1 MKRWCGPLVA
11 LLLLGI
17 PAPAWAAGGS
27 RVALL
32 QDIRVDGPVAGDVVA
47 VGGDVVLAPGARVDG
62 HVVSIFGSVEA
73 EPGARVEGQ
82 AVAVASL
89 AGLSLQPVGRGA
101 WRTVVGLRTLAF
113 GLWLLAV
120 NFVLLVIPGLAG
132 RAAHHPGVLTLEAG
146 GLGLLVL
153 VTVFA
158 FLVAALGLGSLAPP
172 AVVAVVFAA
181 LLLKA
186 VGLAALTARLGTCCL
201 PPAALLPV
209 TARASAA
216 LLLLLLLRLVPGLGP
231 VLWSAVSVLSFGAGV
246 VILASW
252 HLSPAAVRVP
262 AETGSQR

>member
-1 MKRWCGPLVA
+1 MTWRGPLVT
-11 LLLLGI
+11 LLLV
-17 PAPAWAAGGS
+17 AAAVPAWAGDGS

-62 HVVSIFGSVEA
+62 HVVSLFGSVHA

-89 AGLSLQPVGRGA
+89 AGLSLQPVGGGA

-120 NFVLLVIPGLAG
+120 NFVLLAIPGLAG
-132 RAAHHPGVLTLEAG
+132 RAAYHPGVLTVEAG
-146 GLGLLVL
+146 VLGLLAV

-158 FLVAALGLGSLAPP
+158 FLVAALGLGPLAPA

-181 LLLKA
+181 LLVKA

-201 PPAALLPV
+201 PPASLLPV

-246 VILASW
+246 VILASR
-252 HLSPAAVRVP
+252 HTAPAGVRLP
-262 AETGSQR
+262 AGTGSQR